1 METALRFA
9 ELVATAQNAGFEVLD
24 GRGLP
29 LTAPMYQ
36 SLEDDNLME
45 EPAHVTFHEPEMAGE
60 RGAVADVQVGQQVF
74 QIHGDWSRA
83 GELRLALTGEADSR
97 RDIWQ

>member
-9 ELVATAQNAGFEVLD
+9 ELVATAQNAGFDVLD
-24 GRGLP
+24 ARGLP
-29 LTAPMYQ
+29 VTATMYEA
-36 SLEDDNLME
+36 LEDDNLME
-45 EPAHVTFHEPEMAGE
+45 EPAHVVFHEAEMAGE

-83 GELRLALTGEADSR
+83 GELRLALTGQTDSR
-97 RDIWQ
+97 RETWQ